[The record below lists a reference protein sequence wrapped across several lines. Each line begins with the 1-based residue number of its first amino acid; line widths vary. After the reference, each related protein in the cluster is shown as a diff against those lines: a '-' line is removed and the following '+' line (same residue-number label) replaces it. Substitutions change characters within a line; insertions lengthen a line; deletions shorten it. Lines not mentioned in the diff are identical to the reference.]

1 VHLEDEHYLRRMN
14 MVERQIV
21 ARGVRDFRVIEAFRK
36 VPRHLFVPPD
46 YEDLAYSDSPLPI
59 GEGQT
64 ISQPYIVA
72 LMLELLTIKPEDQIL
87 EIGTGSGYQTA
98 LLAELAGKVY
108 TVERV
113 GTLLRGAQETLRRLG
128 YTNVFFFEGDGTKGL
143 RQFAPYDKI
152 IVSACAR
159 KIYESW
165 IEQLVEGGIMVLPLQ
180 EDIGQILVRGIKK
193 EGKLHLE
200 NHGGCVFVPLIEN

>member
-1 VHLEDEHYLRRMN
+1 MHLEDEHYLRRMN

-36 VPRHLFVPPD
+36 VSRHLFVPPD

>member
-1 VHLEDEHYLRRMN
+1 VHLEDENSIRRTN
-14 MVERQIV
+14 MVERQII
-21 ARGVRDFRVIEAFRK
+21 ARGVRDSRVIEAFRK

-46 YEDLAYSDSPLPI
+46 YRDLAYSDSPLPI

-193 EGKLHLE
+193 ERKLHLE

>member
-36 VPRHLFVPPD
+36 VSRHLFVPPD

>member
-1 VHLEDEHYLRRMN
+1 MHLEDEHYLRRMN

>member
-21 ARGVRDFRVIEAFRK
+21 ARGVRDSRVIEAFRK